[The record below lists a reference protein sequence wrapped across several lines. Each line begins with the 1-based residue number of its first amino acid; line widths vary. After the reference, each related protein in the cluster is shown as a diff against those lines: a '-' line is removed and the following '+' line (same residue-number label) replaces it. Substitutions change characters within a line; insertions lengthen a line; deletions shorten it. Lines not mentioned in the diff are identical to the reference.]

1 MKSKFEIS
9 EDFLKNDNILNCPIC
24 GERLLFLDKS
34 LKCGKHSFDIS
45 RKGTVNLVYSK
56 HYKNSKI
63 YNSELFNNRREFIIG
78 GFYFRLYKFIS
89 NILNDRFSSEG
100 TILDLGCGE
109 GSHSKFILD
118 LLKFDYYKY
127 YGFDYAK
134 DAIKLASDYINYNR
148 FYFLGDVNKI
158 PILDNSIDIILD
170 ILSPFNEKE
179 VKRIIK
185 DSGVFIKVSPGKNYL
200 KELRDVLNMEEY
212 NNENDVFDNLQKRFK
227 KIDKY
232 NLNYRVQINEDSFQ
246 NLVKMT
252 PAQKKTSS
260 TISFVTIDLNVY
272 VIRI

>member
-1 MKSKFEIS
+1 MKSKFEMS
-9 EDFLKNDNILNCPIC
+9 EDFLKNDDILKCPIC
-24 GERLLFLDKS
+24 GERLLFLDNC
-34 LKCGKHSFDIS
+34 LKCDKHSFDIS

-56 HYKNSKI
+56 HYKDSKI
-63 YNSELFNNRREFIIG
+63 YNSELFKNRREFIIG
-78 GFYFRLYKFIS
+78 GFYFKLYKFIS
-89 NILNDRFSSEG
+89 DILNDRFSSEC

-118 LLKFDYYKY
+118 LLKFDYKY

-148 FYFLGDVNKI
+148 SYFLGDVNKI

-179 VKRIIK
+179 VKRVIK
-185 DSGVFIKVSPGKNYL
+185 DNGMFIKVSPGKNYL

-272 VIRI
+272 VIGI

>member
-1 MKSKFEIS
+1 M
-9 EDFLKNDNILNCPIC
+9 
-24 GERLLFLDKS
+24 
-34 LKCGKHSFDIS
+34 
-45 RKGTVNLVYSK
+45 
-56 HYKNSKI
+56 
-63 YNSELFNNRREFIIG
+63 
-78 GFYFRLYKFIS
+78 
-89 NILNDRFSSEG
+89 
-100 TILDLGCGE
+100 
-109 GSHSKFILD
+109 
-118 LLKFDYYKY
+118 
-127 YGFDYAK
+127 
-134 DAIKLASDYINYNR
+134 
-148 FYFLGDVNKI
+148 NKI

-170 ILSPFNEKE
+170 ILSPLKKKE

-272 VIRI
+272 VIGI

>member
-1 MKSKFEIS
+1 MKSKVEIS
-9 EDFLKNDNILNCPIC
+9 EDFLKNDDILKCPIC
-24 GERLLFLDKS
+24 GERLLFLDNC
-34 LKCGKHSFDIS
+34 LKCDKHSFDIS

-63 YNSELFNNRREFIIG
+63 YNSELFKNRREFIIG
-78 GFYFRLYKFIS
+78 GFYFKLYKFIS
-89 NILNDRFSSEG
+89 DILNDRFSSEG

-232 NLNYRVQINEDSFQ
+232 NLNYKIEINEDNFQ

-252 PAQKKTSS
+252 PAKKSNSS
-260 TISFVTIDLNVY
+260 VISFVTIDLNVY

>member
-1 MKSKFEIS
+1 MKSKFEMS
-9 EDFLKNDNILNCPIC
+9 EDFLKNDDILKCPIC
-24 GERLLFLDKS
+24 GERLLFLDNC

-63 YNSELFNNRREFIIG
+63 YNSELFKNRREFIIG
-78 GFYFRLYKFIS
+78 GFYFKLYKFIS
-89 NILNDRFSSEG
+89 DILNDRFSSEG

-118 LLKFDYYKY
+118 LLKFDYKY

-158 PILDNSIDIILD
+158 PILENSIDIILD
-170 ILSPFNEKE
+170 MLSPFNEKE

-272 VIRI
+272 VIGI